1 MVKGAGP
8 RRHDQVIGGGWGLVA
23 PDQTSDRDIA
33 VAAADGA
40 RVPIQAKICRARQV
54 VISTVHDGTI
64 RRHPR
69 RGLGAHARLDSQ
81 ASTQSQRRPTA
92 ERQPQ
97 GHVRNRL
104 QAQDR
109 VPMGCHPP
117 RVRQRQRVLPAVP
130 AVASGGRV
138 PHDARGDGPLL
149 RPACWRRPELV
160 LARQRH
166 CQGTKRGD
174 LTGPSPTDRAKLGTK
189 RHILTDAD
197 GVPLAVTIT
206 GANVHDKWMVG
217 QTLDAMVLR
226 GPRGPR
232 RPRTCASTKATTTP
246 TVSRRFAAV
255 ESFLT
260 SAGEAKPPLVG
271 CVHSRPR
278 RWVVERTNSWHNR
291 YRGLLIRWERKAEN
305 YLAFVRLACALI
317 AFNAA
322 SRA

>member
-1 MVKGAGP
+1 MPASRVSIAHSRSSRDITASISVSEQVPGLQPPP
-8 RRHDQVIGGGWGLVA
+8 RRLPPRTLRLWRCGTVR
-23 PDQTSDRDIA
+23 S
-33 VAAADGA
+33 GA
-40 RVPIQAKICRARQV
+40 RSAGCLGDAQVCRQ
-54 VISTVHDGTI
+54 
-64 RRHPR
+64 
-69 RGLGAHARLDSQ
+69 
-81 ASTQSQRRPTA
+81 QRAPKLA
-92 ERQPQ
+92 LQ
-97 GHVRNRL
+97 

-232 RPRTCASTKATTTP
+232 RPKNLCLDKGYDYADCEQEVRRRRIVPHIRRRGEPTTGRLC
-246 TVSRRFAAV
+246 SR
-255 ESFLT
+255 
-260 SAGEAKPPLVG
+260 
-271 CVHSRPR
+271 
-278 RWVVERTNSWHNR
+278 
-291 YRGLLIRWERKAEN
+291 
-305 YLAFVRLACALI
+305 
-317 AFNAA
+317 
-322 SRA
+322 